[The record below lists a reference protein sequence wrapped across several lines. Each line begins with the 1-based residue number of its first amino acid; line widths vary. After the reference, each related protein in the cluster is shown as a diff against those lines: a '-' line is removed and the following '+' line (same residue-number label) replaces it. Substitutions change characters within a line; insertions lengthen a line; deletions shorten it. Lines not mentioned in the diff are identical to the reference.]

1 MGNVASQL
9 PIVSIFNDIFSSG
22 SSNNSRPVQQIE
34 PYPTSTPIVFS
45 PKPDPFAVRP
55 PPTNDTNNDQLD
67 LIKKLN
73 ENELVFLAGGIIII
87 IILLNK

>member
-1 MGNVASQL
+1 MGNISSQIT
-9 PIVSIFNDIFSSG
+9 IVSIFNDIFSSG

-55 PPTNDTNNDQLD
+55 SPTNNTNNQSNE
-67 LIKKLN
+67 IKKLMMI
-73 ENELVFLAGGIIII
+73 F
-87 IILLNK
+87 

>member
-1 MGNVASQL
+1 MGNVASQI

-34 PYPTSTPIVFS
+34 PYPTSNPIVFS

-55 PPTNDTNNDQLD
+55 SPTNNTNNQSNDSKKINED
-67 LIKKLN
+67 ILIYI
-73 ENELVFLAGGIIII
+73 AGGIIIT
-87 IILLNK
+87 IILLKK